1 MKRTD
6 GFARDMRFRSRLK
19 VSQKNCPLKYNCSF
33 LLYMKEANL
42 GSTTPRFLKLPEASN
57 LSLRDQICEVISSA
71 IISKSLAHDRPL
83 PSCRDLANQF
93 KVSRN
98 TVFAAYNKL
107 IDLDFLVSR
116 NRSGYFINPQMA
128 NLTNLQNKRSAAA
141 QDEIPCIVSFPPTEL
156 SPVVNPL
163 DWNSYPYPFIYN
175 QIDPDL
181 FPVGSWRECTRQ
193 ALGRTKTPIW
203 ASDSVE
209 SDSPQLIQQLR
220 QRLLNTRSIYAE
232 EDEILITLGS
242 QNALFI
248 LGTIFSKFGKP
259 IALEDP
265 GFFGAR
271 NAFRMSGSELIGV
284 PIDGDGIIPSEIP
297 NKCQLL
303 FTTPSHQ
310 FPTMVTMS
318 QSRRKELLKA
328 AVDKDFL
335 IIEDDYEAEMNYFS
349 QSSHSMMSMDT
360 TGRVIYVGS
369 LSKTLSPGIR
379 LGFIVA
385 HRDIIREARIARGVM
400 MRHPPTIVQEIV
412 ALFFQLGHY
421 DAHLNNIER
430 RYQKRWQAMD
440 IALGKHLNMLKRTK
454 SKGGTSFW
462 LTGPEG
468 FDASIL
474 ASRLRA
480 KGVLIDRG
488 QDYYLN
494 YNEKRNFRLGF
505 AYVPVSKLED
515 GVKIIAEEV
524 RAML

>member
-1 MKRTD
+1 
-6 GFARDMRFRSRLK
+6 MRK
-19 VSQKNCPLKYNCSF
+19 VQLS
-33 LLYMKEANL
+33 
-42 GSTTPRFLKLPEASN
+42 STTPRFLKLPEASN

-83 PSCRDLANQF
+83 PSCRDLADQF
-93 KVSRN
+93 GVSRN

-107 IDLDFLVSR
+107 IDLDFLISR
-116 NRSGYFINPQMA
+116 ERSGYFLNPQMISL
-128 NLTNLQNKRSAAA
+128 NKLQNERSPVA
-141 QDEIPCIVSFPPTEL
+141 QDEIPCIVSFPPNKL

-193 ALGRTKTPIW
+193 ALGKKKTPIW

-248 LGTIFSKFGKP
+248 LGTIFSKFGKS

-265 GFFGAR
+265 GYFGAR
-271 NAFRMSGSELIGV
+271 NAFSMSGNKLVGV

-297 NKCQLL
+297 NDCQLV

-310 FPTMVTMS
+310 FPTMITMS
-318 QSRRKELLKA
+318 QSRRTELLKA
-328 AVDKDFL
+328 AVEKDFL
-335 IIEDDYEAEMNYFS
+335 IIEDDYEAEMNYFAESS
-349 QSSHSMMSMDT
+349 QSMMSMDT

-369 LSKTLSPGIR
+369 MSKTLSPGIR

-385 HRDIIREARIARGVM
+385 HRDIIREARVARGVM

-421 DAHLNNIER
+421 HAHLHNIER
-430 RYQKRWQAMD
+430 RYKKRWQTMD
-440 IALGKHLNMLKRTK
+440 IALDKHLSMLKRTK

-468 FDASIL
+468 FDASSL
-474 ASRLRA
+474 AVRLRA

-488 QDYYLN
+488 QDYYLD
-494 YNEKRNFRLGF
+494 YSEKRNFRLGF
-505 AYVPVSKLED
+505 AFVPVSKLED

-524 RAML
+524 RSML